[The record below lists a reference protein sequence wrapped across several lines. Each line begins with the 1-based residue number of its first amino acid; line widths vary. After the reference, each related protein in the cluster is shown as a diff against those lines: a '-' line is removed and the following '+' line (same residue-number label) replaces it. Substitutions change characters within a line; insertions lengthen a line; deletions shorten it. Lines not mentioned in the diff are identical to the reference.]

1 MFNNDN
7 WRNASNTSAND
18 VFSLS
23 YSKLLGEAVA
33 VLNTVISLLRPGSL
47 RTIF

>member
-33 VLNTVISLLRPGSL
+33 LYLILL
-47 RTIF
+47 